1 MIVFTEQTIFS
12 DRNFKNYSFF
22 LLNKQFY
29 WTNDSTE
36 QTILLNEQFYT
47 EKKNE
52 MKNLRLFWAQIKS
65 FFFEQLKKKRTKWV
79 VHEWWSNE
87 MKEYVLSSISFG
99 SRLHKQ
105 PLHRH
110 MANRYV

>member
-1 MIVFTEQTIFS
+1 MIFFTEQTIFS
-12 DRNFKNYSFF
+12 DRNLKNYSFF

-52 MKNLRLFWAQIKS
+52 MKNLRLFWEQIKS
-65 FFFEQLKKKRTKWV
+65 FFF
-79 VHEWWSNE
+79 
-87 MKEYVLSSISFG
+87 
-99 SRLHKQ
+99 
-105 PLHRH
+105 
-110 MANRYV
+110 